1 VEEGQPFVEH
11 SDRLVLLQL

>member
-1 VEEGQPFVEH
+1 VEEGQPFIEH